1 MARIPMTLYKVY
13 TQSNSE
19 IVNDLNILNKPSPS
33 NYLINITAD
42 ELNTK
47 STPDN
52 LLIDITPENFPTG
65 LVPVEVS
72 SKGVLTTKLIEDYNK
87 RFFIGIGN
95 QVFYVRSQTDT
106 DIEQQQFQNSIKEIF
121 SFYINPIRVT
131 PSYKKIFNE
140 IRTRGG
146 WEVQHWGN
154 NLDEIRVECRTG
166 GMNYRSAIKSD
177 ENALFKSESIMNSYA
192 WKKVVDLRS
201 IYDNNHK
208 LRNQK
213 VKSLLGLTYYD
224 AFYVGYFADFTGPV
238 AEEDRPYIMNFSFT
252 FKSQQT
258 IYLNSKNN
266 ILKINNDN

>member
-95 QVFYVRSQTDT
+95 QVFYVR
-106 DIEQQQFQNSIKEIF
+106 NIF
-121 SFYINPIRVT
+121 R
-131 PSYKKIFNE
+131 
-140 IRTRGG
+140 
-146 WEVQHWGN
+146 
-154 NLDEIRVECRTG
+154 
-166 GMNYRSAIKSD
+166 
-177 ENALFKSESIMNSYA
+177 
-192 WKKVVDLRS
+192 
-201 IYDNNHK
+201 
-208 LRNQK
+208 
-213 VKSLLGLTYYD
+213 
-224 AFYVGYFADFTGPV
+224 
-238 AEEDRPYIMNFSFT
+238 
-252 FKSQQT
+252 
-258 IYLNSKNN
+258 
-266 ILKINNDN
+266 